1 MCAWQKDNGISVRS
15 TSGLTKYYCA
25 RAGFEV
31 VDTAMQIL
39 GGLGYAEDHRV
50 SRIWKD
56 IRLYRIGGGTD
67 QIMIHTTSREILK
80 QYM

>member
-1 MCAWQKDNGISVRS
+1 
-15 TSGLTKYYCA
+15 
-25 RAGFEV
+25 
-31 VDTAMQIL
+31 MQIL

>member
-1 MCAWQKDNGISVRS
+1 MRS